1 MAFPVGHG
9 AAASTTVPPASAG
22 YGDALLDRVL
32 AAGPPA
38 MLYQPVVDLTNP
50 RLPAVGFEALARW
63 PGLEGV
69 TTAELFAHATRSDR
83 MVELD
88 WICRTAAI
96 RGAMY
101 AGIDQGTALFVNVE
115 PAASVTTAPRAALKL
130 WRSAAET
137 LTMVLEVT
145 ERRILTDP
153 SALLATTAEAREA
166 GWWVALDDIGVN
178 PDSLALLE
186 FVRPDMVKLDLGF
199 MHGDLDADATRTLR
213 AVSAYCERTGA
224 LILAEGIE
232 DAQQLERAVGL
243 GASLGQGYLFGRPGQ
258 LQPGG
263 ATFHAQR
270 VPQIAAAETPYELIS
285 SERGYRVARASVLTQ
300 LASDV
305 VGQVE
310 ALADPPVCLVAID
323 PRDPDAAARVAQWS
337 QYAQRSPLVA
347 LFGRGM
353 PRQPGYGA
361 HGTDLPA
368 DDPLAHEW
376 ALVLV
381 GAHSALAIGARSLDP
396 ELGGDTRFRYAM
408 TQDRDLV
415 IAAGISMLNRLVE
428 AEAHTG

>member
-1 MAFPVGHG
+1 MAFPVGRG
-9 AAASTTVPPASAG
+9 AAVAATGGTG
-22 YGDALLDRVL
+22 YSDALLDRVL
-32 AAGPPA
+32 AAGSPS

-50 RLPAVGFEALARW
+50 RLPAVGYEALARW

-88 WICRTAAI
+88 WICRSAAI
-96 RGAMY
+96 RGAMH

-115 PAASVTTAPRAALKL
+115 PAATVMTAPRAALKL
-130 WRSAAET
+130 WRSAAEK

-199 MHGDLDADATRTLR
+199 MHGDLDSDASRTLR
-213 AVSAYCERTGA
+213 AVSAYAERTGA

-232 DAQQLERAVGL
+232 TEQQLERAIGL
-243 GASLGQGYLFGRPGQ
+243 GASLGQGYLFGRPGP
-258 LQPGG
+258 LEPGG
-263 ATFHAQR
+263 ATFRARR
-270 VPQIAAAETPYELIS
+270 VPQIVASDTPYELIS
-285 SERGYRVARASVLTQ
+285 AERGYRVARVSVLTQ

-305 VGQVE
+305 VSQVE
-310 ALADPPVCLVAID
+310 LLADPPVCLVAVDSSD
-323 PRDPDAAARVAQWS
+323 PLAAERIERWS

-347 LFGRGM
+347 LFGTDM
-353 PRQPGYGA
+353 PRHPGYGA
-361 HGTDLPA
+361 HGADLPPE
-368 DDPLAHEW
+368 DPLAHEW

-381 GAHSALAIGARSLDP
+381 GAHSALALGARCLEPD
-396 ELGGDTRFRYAM
+396 LGGDARYRYAM

-428 AEAHTG
+428 SEVNTG